1 MKRITAAI
9 IIFLLVIATLPGF
22 AYYEGFGYVN
32 LESGYEIFKNTMY
45 QEYTGDNSKRGL
57 VKSYTVTSDLER
69 SGLKPFVF
77 SGDVSGSYTLET
89 MVSKVEQMG
98 YKVVAAINGD
108 IFDTASN
115 SPRGTVIHDGNI
127 ITSGYQS
134 DRIITFDE
142 DNNIAMKTV
151 GLKYSYKALDRPE
164 IKGSISFFNVQD
176 GGGGGVFLYNKNYG
190 AYTGTK
196 GEKLEIVIEA
206 EEDELSVDKEILGVV
221 KKISNKGG
229 TPVSKGELVLSF
241 GKGSNGYNDVLNIKP
256 GDEIVISVEDTLGE
270 LAQVKE
276 GFGLYHQIVENNR
289 IVTSGTN
296 VNPRT
301 AMGVKSDGQV
311 VMYVSDGRQANVGN
325 GLTIE
330 ELAYHMIELGC
341 EEAWNLDGGGSSQL
355 LARKPGVDQTAALRN
370 SPSEGTARKV
380 ANGLLLV
387 YDESTSAS
395 LKNLHLYP
403 ERYITILGEQV
414 KLKAYGSNSLYEKV
428 SISGDIAFSADSGT
442 VSNNAFIPQKIGRSK
457 ITALYQGLSAEAEIE
472 TVSDVNIVL
481 PADKWNLSPQSTKK
495 VTAKLAYGKMILD
508 NITPSLT
515 FSADEKIGVI
525 DSEGNFRAA
534 ALKSEVQ
541 GYITVGYMNNT
552 AKILVTVTPTKIVPV
567 EFLDTASHWAKNYIG
582 VLASMGKVQG
592 VGDNMFMPDSPLTRA
607 QFVAFLAK
615 ATDNINI
622 ESAQTAGFKDVNQ
635 KDWSYNYV
643 NWGYQEGIV
652 NGMGE
657 GLFKPDD
664 PITREQM
671 AVMLCNYA
679 VYQNFALPQKEG
691 LKVSFKDKNRISYWA
706 MDYVYT
712 VAGSEIMTGMG
723 DNTFMPQGI
732 ATRGQAAK
740 IIHEYIDLR
749 EGIND

>member
-301 AMGVKSDGQV
+301 ALGVKSDGQV

>member
-206 EEDELSVDKEILGVV
+206 EDDELSVDKEILGVV

-301 AMGVKSDGQV
+301 ALGVKSDGQV

>member
-22 AYYEGFGYVN
+22 AYHEGFGYVN

-57 VKSYTVTSDLER
+57 VKSYTVISDLER

-151 GLKYSYKALDRPE
+151 GLKYSYEALDRPE

-206 EEDELSVDKEILGVV
+206 EDDELSVDKEILGVV

-414 KLKAYGSNSLYEKV
+414 KLKAYGSNSLYEKI

-515 FSADEKIGVI
+515 FSADEKIGAI

>member
-206 EEDELSVDKEILGVV
+206 EDDELSVDKEILGVV

-270 LAQVKE
+270 LAEVKE

-301 AMGVKSDGQV
+301 ALGVKSDGQV